1 MNRVWDIILPGQGIV
16 QRISRS
22 INNEGNV
29 QMNDILLIKS
39 GNKSSVSIR

>member
-1 MNRVWDIILPGQGIV
+1 MNRAWDIILPGRGIV